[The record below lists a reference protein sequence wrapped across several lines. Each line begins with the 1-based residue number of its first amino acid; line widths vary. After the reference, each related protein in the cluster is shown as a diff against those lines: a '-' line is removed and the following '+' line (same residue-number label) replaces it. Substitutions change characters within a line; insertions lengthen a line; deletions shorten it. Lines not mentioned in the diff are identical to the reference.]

1 MRVTLEAARRNAGFS
16 QKEAAKELNIS
27 RDSLRF
33 YEQYKKSPRIDL
45 AIKMAQLQLKKF
57 IKKMEQEYGSTH
69 TLVYK
74 VDVFDAKH
82 L

>member
-45 AIKMAQLQLKKF
+45 AIKMAQLYRCTLCDIIFLKEN
-57 IKKMEQEYGSTH
+57 I
-69 TLVYK
+69 
-74 VDVFDAKH
+74 A
-82 L
+82 

>member
-45 AIKMAQLQLKKF
+45 AIKMAQL
-57 IKKMEQEYGSTH
+57 
-69 TLVYK
+69 
-74 VDVFDAKH
+74 
-82 L
+82 